1 MAPYS
6 RASGVI
12 PALSGVA
19 RARGGRYN
27 GAMSTALEPTHAWSN
42 RTRAFPSEG
51 PLRGGTGRPAV
62 EPLQTALAVALALV
76 AALLIIG
83 LGTLLRASPPQPL
96 RALAGS
102 ERLKEEAV
110 ARVPSEP
117 ALYPPV
123 TGSFMAPRGSMLTAA
138 RRPAITVYAL
148 TPARDLSGGLPSP
161 SWTADENGLLH
172 GAPVRPA
179 PEDILD

>member
-1 MAPYS
+1 
-6 RASGVI
+6 
-12 PALSGVA
+12 
-19 RARGGRYN
+19 
-27 GAMSTALEPTHAWSN
+27 MSTALEPTHSWRN

-51 PLRGGTGRPAV
+51 PLRGGTRSSAL
-62 EPLQTALAVALALV
+62 ELLQAALAVALALV

-110 ARVPSEP
+110 ARAPSEP

-123 TGSFMAPRGSMLTAA
+123 TGSFLAPRGSMLTAA
-138 RRPAITVYAL
+138 RRPATTVYAL
-148 TPARDLSGGLPSP
+148 TPARDLSGGLPNP
-161 SWTADENGLLH
+161 AWTADDNGLWH
-172 GAPVRPA
+172 GAPLRPA